1 MMNKIALQLLKNRFT
16 NLALNE
22 QIKYNYQKNKISLF
36 KAHQNRQIQ
45 DRDYENQQIKL
56 NNDVSKIDPYSNS
69 LSQTEIQNFDIY
81 YGRFET
87 VVCQG
92 QGLNRKLVKSLKK
105 YDVDL
110 ILRQKLREDY
120 DTIINFIKE
129 RNTKMKASEYVYIFQ
144 YFYKYKEKFMQFLQD
159 HMDLFDIIIKGL
171 TNVNIYSAVEFVKL
185 QKLVYLFDIQD
196 EAVWKNFLVK
206 GNLLF
211 SNSAELEHVY
221 DSLLQVFK
229 IFLSY
234 EFKDLN
240 SQSILIQIKK
250 KLLRGLNQ
258 MDLTDCIELIS
269 IIAEKSIF
277 IDPVQIRQFEE
288 RFVLNKEVLYLEQF
302 AIIFD
307 SMGKLQYQPLEF
319 AEYFLKFKLSKINE
333 IMPTVISKTSQTQAI
348 IVQNPETQSKESLD
362 NQFNSMQISNQ
373 EKGDILNFD
382 IFTLFVRGFSQISL
396 FSDNKDVWEQMENC
410 FQNFVEKY
418 SKNGELDQIITRDQL
433 GIIIGSFDKT
443 QLGTEKIWQLL
454 SNRNEFELSY
464 DQNYIILKNLVR
476 FNVFNLKQLNLALS
490 YILDDKTD
498 LPKFENV
505 LAKESAQKIL
515 EKIQVYALV
524 IYKYIEEAEI
534 GGSTHQNELE
544 FQKHCM
550 KLLLKESVNCLIKSQ
565 DKKWKNLSENEQ
577 IKLYGLLHLCEYKS
591 QFQVTQEIATLERK
605 ISKDRKTFS
614 VSQVCFLTLMQECFA
629 SEEQFSKWNNFI
641 FKCIENASQLEFSAY
656 LATFY
661 IYGLTDPYLWGLL
674 QIKYIEN
681 IELYQ
686 VDDLLSFMLVFCQ
699 KQDIDEEIWQ
709 LFIEVLKIKSIKQ
722 HLDSLKLFSEQI
734 KNPEQKQSILDIIS
748 SIENSTNKEL
758 DEYVEELNYLPQL
771 NLPLK
776 KILAKEDPLS
786 VYKASSIKHVI
797 SLIN

>member
-1 MMNKIALQLLKNRFT
+1 MNKIALQFFKRRAI
-16 NLALNE
+16 NLALND

-45 DRDYENQQIKL
+45 DREYEDQQIKL

-69 LSQTEIQNFDIY
+69 LSQKEIQNFDIY

-105 YDVDL
+105 YDVDQ

-129 RNTKMKASEYVYIFQ
+129 RNKKMKANEYIYIFQ

-159 HMDLFDIIIKGL
+159 HIDLFDIIIKGL
-171 TNVNIYSAVEFVKL
+171 TNVNIYSAIEFVKL
-185 QKLVYLFDIQD
+185 QKLVYLFDIKD
-196 EAVWKNFLVK
+196 EAVWKNFLMK

-258 MDLTDCIELIS
+258 MDLLDCIELIS

-288 RFVLNKEVLYLEQF
+288 RFILNKEVLYLEQF

-319 AEYFLKFKLSKINE
+319 AEYFLKFKMPKINE
-333 IMPTVISKTSQTQAI
+333 IIPTITQKTSKIQAI
-348 IVQNPETQSKESLD
+348 TVQNPENQSQNSQFH
-362 NQFNSMQISNQ
+362 QFNSIQISNQ
-373 EKGDILNFD
+373 DKQDLINFD
-382 IFTLFVRGFSQISL
+382 VFTLFVRGFSQISL
-396 FSDNKDVWEQMENC
+396 FSDNKSVWEQMENC
-410 FQNFVEKY
+410 FQNFIEKNG
-418 SKNGELDQIITRDQL
+418 KKGELDSIITRDQM

-443 QLGTEKIWQLL
+443 QLGSEKIWQLL

-498 LPKFENV
+498 LPKFENI
-505 LAKESAQKIL
+505 LTKESAQKIL

-524 IYKYIEEAEI
+524 IYKYIEEVEI
-534 GGSTHQNELE
+534 GGPNHLNELE

-550 KLLLKESVNCLIKSQ
+550 KLLLKESINSLIKSQ

-591 QFQVTQEIATLERK
+591 QFQITQEIAPLEIK
-605 ISKDRKTFS
+605 IQKNRKTFS

-629 SEEQFSKWNNFI
+629 TEEQFSKWNTFI
-641 FKCIENASQLEFSAY
+641 FKCIENASQLEFSSY
-656 LATFY
+656 FATFY
-661 IYGLTDPYLWGLL
+661 LYGLTDPYLWGLL

-681 IELYQ
+681 IELYY
-686 VDDLLSFMLVFCQ
+686 VEDLLSFMLVFCQ

-709 LFIEVLKIKSIKQ
+709 LFIEVLRIKSIKQ
-722 HLDSLKLFSEQI
+722 HLDYLKTFADQI
-734 KNPEQKQSILDIIS
+734 KNSEQKQSILDLIS
-748 SIENSTNKEL
+748 DIESSSNKEL
-758 DEYVEELNYLPQL
+758 DEYVEELNYLQQL
-771 NLPLK
+771 NLPFK
-776 KILAKEDPLS
+776 KIVAKEDPLS

-797 SLIN
+797 NLIN

>member
-1 MMNKIALQLLKNRFT
+1 MNKIVLQFFKNKTF
-16 NLALNE
+16 NLALNDL
-22 QIKYNYQKNKISLF
+22 IKYSYQKNKISLF

-45 DRDYENQQIKL
+45 DREYEDQQIKL
-56 NNDVSKIDPYSNS
+56 NNDVSKIDPYSS
-69 LSQTEIQNFDIY
+69 TLSQIEIQNFDIY
-81 YGRFET
+81 YGRFES

-120 DTIINFIKE
+120 DTIVNFIKE
-129 RNTKMKASEYVYIFQ
+129 RNTKMKASEYIYIFQ

-159 HMDLFDIIIKGL
+159 HVDLFDIIIKGL
-171 TNVNIYSAVEFVKL
+171 ANVNIYSAIEFVKL
-185 QKLVYLFDIQD
+185 QKLVYLFDIKD
-196 EAVWKNFLVK
+196 ESVWKNFLVK

-258 MDLTDCIELIS
+258 MDLPDCIELIS

-307 SMGKLQYQPLEF
+307 SMGKLKYQPLEF
-319 AEYFLKFKLSKINE
+319 AEYFLKFKMPKIKE
-333 IMPTVISKTSQTQAI
+333 ITATVTPINTQTQAVV
-348 IVQNPETQSKESLD
+348 VQNPENQSQNNSD
-362 NQFNSMQISNQ
+362 NQFNSIQISNQ
-373 EKGDILNFD
+373 DKEDLISFD
-382 IFTLFVRGFSQISL
+382 VFTLFVRGFSQISL
-396 FSDNKDVWEQMENC
+396 FCDSKNVWEQMENC

-418 SKNGELDQIITRDQL
+418 GKKGELDSIITRDQM

-476 FNVFNLKQLNLALS
+476 LNVFNLKQLNLALS

-534 GGSTHQNELE
+534 SGPSHLNELE
-544 FQKHCM
+544 FQKICM
-550 KLLLKESVNCLIKSQ
+550 KLLLKESVNSLIKSQ

-591 QFQVTQEIATLERK
+591 QFQVTQEIAALERK
-605 ISKDRKTFS
+605 ISKDRKTFN
-614 VSQVCFLTLMQECFA
+614 VQQVCFLTLMQECFA
-629 SEEQFSKWNNFI
+629 TEEQFSKWNNFI
-641 FKCIENASQLEFSAY
+641 FKCIENASQIEFSAY
-656 LATFY
+656 FATFY
-661 IYGLTDPYLWGLL
+661 MYGLTDPYLWGLL

-686 VDDLLSFMLVFCQ
+686 VEDLLSFMLVFCQ

-709 LFIEVLKIKSIKQ
+709 LFIEVLRIKSIKQ
-722 HLDSLKLFSEQI
+722 HLDSLRIFAEQI
-734 KNPEQKQSILDIIS
+734 KDKEQKQSVIDIINN
-748 SIENSTNKEL
+748 IKNSTDKEL
-758 DEYVEELNYLPQL
+758 DQYTEELNYLQQL
-771 NLPLK
+771 NLPFK
-776 KILAKEDPLS
+776 KIVAKEDPLS